1 METQKKN
8 KKKKNHLPFRLNTLF
23 VAVFLLFSIL
33 ILRLGVLQIV
43 NGEEKRQ
50 ESEAIKKEE
59 AKKEAPR
66 GKILDRYQ
74 RVVVDNKPYFTL
86 TYTKTSSTK
95 AVDTYR
101 IAKWLSQHIKVDEKK
116 VTERDKKDFFIVKTG
131 VEKLMKERLTP
142 AEAKKLNNEKEYKL
156 LVDRITKKDLDTLTK
171 IDRQILAIK
180 REMDAG
186 YAYSASP
193 VKKNL
198 TDREISIIS
207 ENLDQLPGVDIMPD
221 ADRTYPFGD
230 SLKTIFGR
238 VKQMPKEQ
246 QEYLAALNYDRT
258 DQVGISGLEA
268 QYQET
273 LRGTKEKSIYLTNPK
288 TGKTLGEPKVIPGKR
303 GKDLVLT
310 IDMELQHKMEKIL
323 EEEIRK
329 GRADRGNELM
339 RSAYIVMMNPKTG
352 EIYTIAGKKMNSDG
366 EFVNDSYGAL
376 FDAYEMGSAVK
387 GATVLTGLHKGVIH
401 MGEYIYD
408 APLKFGSLTKKSHAN
423 MGSINDLTA
432 LKKSSNVYMY
442 NIVMRLGKF
451 SYNTKTFYGDNRYLG
466 FDVMRYYF
474 SQFGL
479 GVKTGI
485 DFPNESTGYN
495 GGYTNQVGNMIDMG
509 IGQFDTYT
517 PIQMVQYVSTIANGG
532 YRVQPRLVKE
542 IREPQTENHIEGKL
556 VERFEP
562 NILNE
567 IDMDKNYIHRVQQ
580 GFWEVYHS
588 PGGTAAQYFNS
599 SKYHNAA
606 GKTGTAQV
614 KKYDKNGNFIA
625 DKDNLTLV
633 GYAPYDNPEIA
644 FAIIVPD
651 ASPYSGTQAVNKHI
665 GQRALETYWALKKKT
680 ETEEQAKQ

>member
-1 METQKKN
+1 METQP
-8 KKKKNHLPFRLNTLF
+8 KKKKNHLPFRLNILF

-59 AKKEAPR
+59 SKKEAPR
-66 GKILDRYQ
+66 GKILDRNQ

-86 TYTKTSSTK
+86 TYTKTSGTK
-95 AVDTYR
+95 PEETYKV
-101 IAKWLSQHIKVDEKK
+101 AKWLSNHISADTKK
-116 VTERDKKDFFIVKTG
+116 ITERDKKDFFIVKQG
-131 VEKLMKERLTP
+131 LAELMEERLSA
-142 AEAKKLNNEKEYKL
+142 AEVKKLNNEKEYKL
-156 LVDRITKKDLDTLTK
+156 LVDRITKKDLKTLSK
-171 IDRQILAIK
+171 EDMKILAIK
-180 REMDAG
+180 RGMDAG

-198 TDREISIIS
+198 SDREISVIS
-207 ENLDQLPGVDIMPD
+207 ENLDQLPGIDIMPD

-246 QEYLAALNYDRT
+246 QDYLAAMNYDRT
-258 DQVGISGLEA
+258 DQIGISGLEA
-268 QYQET
+268 QYQES
-273 LRGTKEKSIYLTNPK
+273 LRGTKEKSTYLTNPK
-288 TGKTLGEPKVIPGKR
+288 TGKTLGDPKVTPGKR

-323 EEEIRK
+323 EEEVRK
-329 GRADRGNELM
+329 GRAERGNEM
-339 RSAYIVMMNPKTG
+339 MKSAYIVMMNPKTG
-352 EIYTIAGKKMNSDG
+352 EIYTIAGKKMNQDG
-366 EFVNDSYGAL
+366 KFENDSYGAL
-376 FDAYEMGSAVK
+376 FDAFEMGSSVK

-408 APLKFGSLTKKSHAN
+408 APIKIGKTTKKSHAN

-432 LKKSSNVYMY
+432 LKKSSNVYMF
-442 NIVMRLGKF
+442 NIAMRLGKY
-451 SYNTKTFYGDNRYLG
+451 SYSQKAFYGNDRYLG
-466 FDVMRYYF
+466 YDVMRYYF

-485 DFPNESTGYN
+485 DFPNESTGYS
-495 GGYTNQVGNMIDMG
+495 GGYQELGNMLDMS

-517 PIQMVQYVSTIANGG
+517 PVQMVQYVSTIANGG

-542 IREPQTENHIEGKL
+542 IREPQTDVHHEGKL
-556 VERFEP
+556 VQRFEP

-567 IDMDKNYIHRVQQ
+567 IDMDKSYIDRVQQ

-588 PGGTAAQYFNS
+588 PGGTAATYFNS
-599 SKYHNAA
+599 PKYHNPA

-614 KKYDKNGNFIA
+614 KKYDRNGNFIA

-665 GQRALETYWALKKKT
+665 GQRALETYWDLKEKT
-680 ETEEQAKQ
+680 AKEESLTENNK

>member
-1 METQKKN
+1 METQT
-8 KKKKNHLPFRLNTLF
+8 KKKKNHLPFRLNILF
-23 VAVFLLFSIL
+23 IAVFLLFSIL

-95 AVDTYR
+95 PEDTYR
-101 IAKWLSQHIKVDEKK
+101 IAKWLSQHIKVDSKK
-116 VTERDKKDFFIVKTG
+116 IPERDKKDFFIVKNG
-131 VEKLMKERLTP
+131 VAELLKERLTV
-142 AEAKKLNNEKEYKL
+142 AEIKKLNNEKEYKL
-156 LVDRITKKDLDTLTK
+156 LVERITKEDLHTLTKKDLE
-171 IDRQILAIK
+171 ILAIK

-207 ENLDQLPGVDIMPD
+207 ENLNQLQGIDIMPD

-246 QEYLAALNYDRT
+246 QEYFGAMNYDLT
-258 DQVGISGLEA
+258 DQVGVSGLEA

-273 LRGTKEKSIYLTNPK
+273 LRGTKERSIFLTNPK

-310 IDMELQHKMEKIL
+310 IDMDLQEKMEKIL

-329 GRADRGNELM
+329 GRADRGNEMM

-352 EIYTIAGKKMNSDG
+352 EVYSIAGKKMDKNGS
-366 EFVNDSYGAL
+366 FVNDSYGAL

-401 MGEYIYD
+401 PGEYIYD

-432 LKKSSNVYMY
+432 LKRSSNVYMY

-451 SYNTKTFYGDNRYLG
+451 SYSSKSFYGDNRYLG

-495 GGYTNQVGNMIDMG
+495 GGYTDQLGNMIDMG

-542 IREPQTENHIEGKL
+542 IREPQTENHLEGKL
-556 VERFEP
+556 VKRFEP
-562 NILNE
+562 NVLNE
-567 IDMDKNYIHRVQQ
+567 LDMDKSYIERVQE

-588 PGGTAAQYFNS
+588 PGGTATTYFGNNP
-599 SKYHNAA
+599 KYHNPA

-614 KKYDKNGNFIA
+614 KKYDSNGNFIA

-633 GYAPYDNPEIA
+633 GYAPFDDPEIA
-644 FAIIVPD
+644 YAIIVPD

-665 GQRALETYWALKKKT
+665 GQRALETYWKLKEKT
-680 ETEEQAKQ
+680 KNTEENND

>member
-8 KKKKNHLPFRLNTLF
+8 KKKKNHLPFRLNILF

-562 NILNE
+562 SILNE
-567 IDMDKNYIHRVQQ
+567 IDMDKSYIHRVQQ

>member
-1 METQKKN
+1 METQKKT
-8 KKKKNHLPFRLNTLF
+8 KKKKNHLPFRLNILF
-23 VAVFLLFSIL
+23 VAVFLLFSVL

-66 GKILDRYQ
+66 GKILDRNQ
-74 RVVVDNKPYFTL
+74 RVVVDNQPYFTL

-95 AVDTYR
+95 AEDTYKV
-101 IAKWLSQHIKVDEKK
+101 AKWLSQHIQVEKK
-116 VTERDKKDFFIVKTG
+116 KIPERDKKDFFIVKTG
-131 VEKLMKERLTP
+131 VANLMKERLTP
-142 AEAKKLNNEKEYKL
+142 AETKKLNNEKEYKL
-156 LVDRITKKDLDTLTK
+156 LVSRITKKDLDTLTK
-171 IDRQILAIK
+171 KDLQILAIK

-207 ENLDQLPGVDIMPD
+207 ENLDQLPGIDIMPD

-246 QEYLAALNYDRT
+246 QDYLAAMNYDRT

-310 IDMELQHKMEKIL
+310 IDMELQHKMEKVL

-329 GRADRGNELM
+329 GRADRGNEMM

-352 EIYTIAGKKMNSDG
+352 EIYTIAGKKMDSSG
-366 EFVNDSYGAL
+366 KFVNDSYGAL

-387 GATVLTGLHKGVIH
+387 GATVLTGLHKGAIH

-408 APLKFGSLTKKSHAN
+408 APIKIGKTTKKSHAN

-432 LKKSSNVYMY
+432 LKKSSNVYMF
-442 NIVMRLGKF
+442 NIAMRLGKY
-451 SYNTKTFYGDNRYLG
+451 SYSNKSFYGDNRYLG
-466 FDVMRYYF
+466 YDVMRYYF

-485 DFPNESTGYN
+485 DFPNESTGYF
-495 GGYTNQVGNMIDMG
+495 GGYQELGNMLDMA

-542 IREPQTENHIEGKL
+542 IREPQTEVQHEGKL

-567 IDMDKNYIHRVQQ
+567 IDMDKSYINRVQQ

-588 PGGTAAQYFNS
+588 PGGTAAQYFNNP
-599 SKYHNAA
+599 KYHNPA

-614 KKYDKNGNFIA
+614 KKYDHNGNFIA
-625 DKDNLTLV
+625 NKDNLTLV

-665 GQRALETYWALKKKT
+665 GQRALEAYWDLKKKT
-680 ETEEQAKQ
+680 ETEEKAKQ